1 MLKNFKTPSLSTLSW
16 LVTLVLVVCNLL
28 LIRQNSQLRGLVQDL
43 EAAQRIQVGD
53 KLSSFKASDLEGK
66 PTEVRFAENNLKK
79 IVLFSSISCPFC
91 KKQNP
96 NWNQLI
102 KQVDRRKYEVVELFR
117 DKEAREQVAAYL
129 KANGFGNDESGEVFL
144 VADSLLQGKKLNST
158 PVTLIVGENGVVER
172 AWFGLWDNSAIADV
186 NSSLDISIRP
196 N

>member
-1 MLKNFKTPSLSTLSW
+1 MLKNLKTPSLSTLSW
-16 LVTLVLVVCNLL
+16 IVTLVLVACNLL

-43 EAAQRIQVGD
+43 EAEQRIQVGD
-53 KLSSFKASDLEGK
+53 KLSSFKGSDLEGK

-102 KQVDRRKYEVVELFR
+102 QQIDRRKYEVVELFR
-117 DKEAREQVAAYL
+117 DREAHDQVAAYL
-129 KANGFGNDESGEVFL
+129 KANGFGNEDSAKVFL
-144 VADSLLQGKKLNST
+144 IADSLLQGKKLNST
-158 PVTLIVGENGVVER
+158 PITLIVGENGVVER
-172 AWFGLWDNSAIADV
+172 AWFGLWDKSAIADV
-186 NSSLDISIRP
+186 NSSLDISIQP